1 MSKNGIC
8 GIRSYTQS
16 GVDNLIN
23 LTNGLSGLPGAAVRQ
38 AEGVEGEGERAGEER
53 RRSQGSMLQNF
64 FCHFGGSLNCGWICG
79 QSYKASA
86 IVNVFK
92 AERQKSHK
100 LQFRIV
106 MFY

>member
-16 GVDNLIN
+16 GVDNLTN

-64 FCHFGGSLNCGWICG
+64 FAIFGYRWIVAGSVANHIKPLR
-79 QSYKASA
+79 S
-86 IVNVFK
+86 
-92 AERQKSHK
+92 
-100 LQFRIV
+100 
-106 MFY
+106 